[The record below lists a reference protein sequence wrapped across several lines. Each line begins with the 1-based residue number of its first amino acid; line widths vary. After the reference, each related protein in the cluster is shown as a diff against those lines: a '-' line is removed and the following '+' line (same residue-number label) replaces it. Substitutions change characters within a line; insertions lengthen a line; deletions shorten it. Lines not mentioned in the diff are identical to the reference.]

1 MTKRD
6 TGPKPA
12 GTATGGSEKNRS
24 TADRGTS
31 GDMGER
37 PISKESEAII
47 EEILVRRRT
56 TLEILAD
63 R

>member
-1 MTKRD
+1 MTKKN

-12 GTATGGSEKNRS
+12 GAATGGSEKNRS
-24 TADRGTS
+24 TADRRTS
-31 GDMGER
+31 GDMGEQ

-56 TLEILAD
+56 ALEVLAN